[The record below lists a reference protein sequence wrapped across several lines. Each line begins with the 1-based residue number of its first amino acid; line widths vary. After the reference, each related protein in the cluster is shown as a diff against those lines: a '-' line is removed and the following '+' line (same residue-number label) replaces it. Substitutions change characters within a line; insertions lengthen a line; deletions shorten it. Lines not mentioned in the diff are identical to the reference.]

1 MQKEFQQNK
10 KELKLRFFVSVLDA
24 AIHVSGT
31 TFSIFNHTSSG
42 GSSGGTI
49 ILSSRKVKHTCP

>member
-24 AIHVSGT
+24 AIRVSGT
-31 TFSIFNHTSSG
+31 TFSIFNQTSSG